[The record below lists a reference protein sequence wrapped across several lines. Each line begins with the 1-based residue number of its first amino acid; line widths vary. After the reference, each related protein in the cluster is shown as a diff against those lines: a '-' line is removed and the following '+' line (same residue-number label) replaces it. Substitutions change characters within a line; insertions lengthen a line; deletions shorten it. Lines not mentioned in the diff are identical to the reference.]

1 MSEIES
7 WIERQGGLDVTWFI
21 DKYKL
26 KSNSRKRE
34 LVTLRSEI
42 CTQLRHKTML
52 TFSQIG
58 QLVNRHHANVIHSCE
73 VIKTYR
79 RTKDAYYKEVI
90 EKYTDELNA
99 INYER

>member
-1 MSEIES
+1 MYLKKYKPN
-7 WIERQGGLDVTWFI
+7 Q
-21 DKYKL
+21 YKL

-99 INYER
+99 INYVR